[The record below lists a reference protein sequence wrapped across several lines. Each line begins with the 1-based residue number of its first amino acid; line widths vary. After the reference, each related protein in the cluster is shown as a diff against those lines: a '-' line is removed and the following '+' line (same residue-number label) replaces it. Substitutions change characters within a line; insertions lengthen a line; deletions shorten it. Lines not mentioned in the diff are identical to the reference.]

1 MADQADA
8 EAPPDFEYG
17 RSRRKEKRETMM
29 KRFLRLR
36 ILACMVLL
44 LGLMAA
50 VVLCAS
56 PYAAVVEPV
65 MDIEAI
71 WAIEDSR
78 QESEAPLVTR
88 LENHGQALGY
98 DAQNNTFYCTLGME
112 NTDAWPDI
120 RLSAPNAGDVRLVFV
135 DDYSYDWCADAVMEG
150 YPYQVMAYTDTEFA
164 YFDLVFT
171 GLPIVQI
178 APQETITQEDT
189 QARFAMSAFGA
200 QGLDVPARVHLRGDR
215 SLSWKPKG
223 GYRVE
228 FIRGGDS
235 GKVLQRVAGLCD
247 TQELLLLP
255 IAIDGTMMRDRLS
268 WDMVN
273 LAFDAREGFGG
284 LPSQYV
290 EVFVGGSYEG
300 VYLMLKPYDI
310 GDEMRKEGQEAVFR
324 DSLYRVTRMEMAKD
338 RPVLAD
344 PTSPEAG
351 FELFYAP
358 SAEHGF
364 DALAPYLDLISQ
376 QDDAK
381 FARKALEC
389 LDLDSLLRYTLIMQ
403 TGCMVDNAS
412 NNLYIW
418 AHRENG
424 GIRYRFAFWNMDLT
438 WGLYAGDE
446 GDHWVELDVADRVIR
461 LDVGGARARTKE
473 IWAQLKERGFT
484 AENVERHI
492 TQYVHELGDSG
503 AFARD
508 SDRWGKG
515 SFYPDGY
522 EIVSFAYARFEM
534 MDAWV
539 DALVP

>member
-1 MADQADA
+1 
-8 EAPPDFEYG
+8 
-17 RSRRKEKRETMM
+17 M
-29 KRFLRLR
+29 KRFLKLRL
-36 ILACMVLL
+36 LMGMALL
-44 LGLMAA
+44 LGSVAA
-50 VVLCAS
+50 VVFFAS
-56 PYAAVVEPV
+56 PYAPPAEAAPEN
-65 MDIEAI
+65 IEEI

-78 QESEAPLVTR
+78 QESGHPLVTR
-88 LENHGQALGY
+88 LENHSQPLAY
-98 DAQNNTFYCTLGME
+98 DAQSNTFYCTLGME
-112 NTDAWPDI
+112 HGDSWPDI
-120 RLSAPNAGDVRLVFV
+120 RLTAPDEKDVRLVFV
-135 DDYSYDWCADAVMEG
+135 DDYTYDWCADAVMDG
-150 YPYQVMAYTDTEFA
+150 YPYQVLAYTDEEFA
-164 YFDLVFT
+164 YFDIVFT

-178 APQETITQEDT
+178 ASQEIITQADT
-189 QARFAMSAFGA
+189 QAQFVMSAFGA
-200 QGLDVPARVHLRGDR
+200 QGLSSPARVHLRGDR

-228 FIRGGDS
+228 FTRGGDS
-235 GKVLQRVAGLCD
+235 GKVLRSVAGLCD

-268 WDMVN
+268 WDVVN
-273 LAFDAREGFGG
+273 LTFDEKEGFGG

-310 GDEMRKEGQEAVFR
+310 GDEMRKEGQETVFR

-344 PTSPEAG
+344 PTSLEAG

-358 SAEHGF
+358 SMEHGF
-364 DALAPYLDLISQ
+364 DALAPYLDLISEK
-376 QDDAK
+376 DDAK
-381 FARKALEC
+381 FAAKAEAC
-389 LDLDSLLRYTLIMQ
+389 LDLDSLLRYTLVMQ

-418 AHRENG
+418 AHREKDG
-424 GIRYRFAFWNMDLT
+424 LRYRFAFWDMDLT

-446 GDHWVELDVADRVIR
+446 GDRWVELDVADRVIA
-461 LDVGGARARTKE
+461 LDVGGARARAQE

-484 AENVERHI
+484 AENVERMI

-508 SDRWGKG
+508 SERWEKG

-539 DALVP
+539 DALVQ